1 MIRLTA
7 QLVTL
12 DAAEGDTPS
21 RTITGLAVPW
31 DTVATLSGGEQ
42 VKFLK
47 GSLPEDGPAPKLLE
61 FHDDTRVI
69 GVVTERVSTDE
80 GMMFSAKLATTR
92 AADDSLALLAMG
104 ALDSV
109 SVGAVPTKFKRTA
122 GGVLEVSEARWLELS
137 VVTVPAYAD
146 AQVYSVAASA
156 DEAETIEPQ
165 QEEEPTTQDSEEE
178 NMEVQP
184 TTVEAAVA
192 TTPIYAS
199 AKREF
204 KLPTA
209 AEYLAAMA
217 AGGSEFAEYNARLN
231 AAAGDQ
237 ITSNVP
243 GILPAPILGPT
254 YDNLVALRPVCD
266 AFGVRAMPQ
275 RSGTT
280 FVRPYIDTHLS
291 VGQQSTQ
298 LTAVSATTQVVE
310 DKVVSKLTFAGSQTL
325 SEQVI
330 DWTDPNAVQIVLDDM
345 LGQYADA
352 TDNYAAD
359 QLLAQTTQASA
370 ANVDFTD
377 PDAVVAAIYTGA
389 QTIAANGNVFADK
402 LFVSLD
408 VWRQLGSLT
417 DSTGRPL
424 FPVIGPMNAAGS
436 INAANAVGNVL
447 GLQLVADKNFAAKTC
462 ILSVCEPRTKAPYEI
477 YEDARGIVSLNQPT
491 ILGRE
496 LAIRGYFA
504 VTMINTGKTYKIT
517 QA

>member
-156 DEAETIEPQ
+156 EEAETIEPQ
-165 QEEEPTTQDSEEE
+165 QEESNPTQDSEEE
-178 NMEVQP
+178 NMEAQP

-204 KLPTA
+204 TMPSA
-209 AEYLAAMA
+209 AEWISAQLI
-217 AGGSEFAEYNARLN
+217 GGSYAANFNANLR
-231 AAAGDQ
+231 AAAPDVT
-237 ITSNVP
+237 TSDLD
-243 GILPAPILGPT
+243 GILPLPIVAPIYSGIQG
-254 YDNLVALRPVCD
+254 LRPVCD
-266 AFGVRAMPQ
+266 AVGVRGLPAAGKVFIVPKITTHTSIGGPQ
-275 RSGTT
+275 NQNSTITAGQ
-280 FVRPYIDTHLS
+280 YIVDDIQ
-291 VGQQSTQ
+291 VQKDIYGGYVE
-298 LTAVSATTQVVE
+298 VSEA
-310 DKVVSKLTFAGSQTL
+310 SL
-325 SEQVI
+325 
-330 DWTDPNAVQIVLDDM
+330 DWTSPEVLQGLLEDM
-345 LGQYADA
+345 AKEYAIA
-352 TDNYAAD
+352 TDNAAAD
-359 QLLAQTTQASA
+359 ALLSGTSQATG
-370 ANVDFTD
+370 NVAPTD
-377 PDAVVAAIYTGA
+377 PTDWIAKVYACAN
-389 QTIAANGNVFADK
+389 TILSQGNYLPDH
-402 LFVSLD
+402 LFVSGD
-408 VWRQLGSLT
+408 VFAQLGQLS
-417 DSTGRPL
+417 DSSDRPL
-424 FPVIGPMNAAGS
+424 FPQVGPMNAFGS
-436 INAANAVGNVL
+436 MTPGSRDATVF
-447 GLQLVADKNFAAKTC
+447 GLRLVVDTNFAAKTT
-462 ILSVCEPRTKAPYEI
+462 IVGAAATGAFRVYEQQKGAISIDNPSQLSRTIAF
-477 YEDARGIVSLNQPT
+477 
-491 ILGRE
+491 
-496 LAIRGYFA
+496 RGYFA
-504 VTMINTGKTYKIT
+504 PKMIDATKFMKIP